1 MVMSRVLE
9 LSGNRFV
16 MVLARG
22 RQDLTVLLEA
32 VANGGPPRPARTAC
46 SHLLAPPLRLNAGS
60 GPLQMTA
67 SALRCIAAQQ
77 APARSGTSTG
87 C

>member
-32 VANGGPPRPARTAC
+32 VANGGPPRSDR
-46 SHLLAPPLRLNAGS
+46 LQPPSGAAGLRLNVGS
-60 GPLQMTA
+60 DPLQMTA

-77 APARSGTSTG
+77 APARPGTSTDR
-87 C
+87 

>member
-9 LSGNRFV
+9 LSGSRFV
-16 MVLARG
+16 LVLARG

-32 VANGGPPRPARTAC
+32 VAKGAPPRSDR
-46 SHLLAPPLRLNAGS
+46 LQPPFGAAGRHVNVGS
-60 GPLQMTA
+60 DPLQMTF

-77 APARSGTSTG
+77 APARPGTSTDR
-87 C
+87 